1 MKILFDS
8 SIIVEIDRQNEQVI
22 TILKDLVN
30 KKHELIIS
38 TITVSEILTGSY
50 LRKDSEEAVVKAK
63 EILNQF
69 TWKDF
74 DNESAENSAKLFSFL
89 IIEI

>member
-74 DNESAENSAKLFSFL
+74 DNESAENCYISNFEL
-89 IIEI
+89 